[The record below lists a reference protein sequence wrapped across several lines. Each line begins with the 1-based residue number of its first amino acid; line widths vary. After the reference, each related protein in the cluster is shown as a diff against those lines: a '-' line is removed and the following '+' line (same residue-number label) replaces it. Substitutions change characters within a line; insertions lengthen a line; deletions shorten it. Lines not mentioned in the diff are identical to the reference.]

1 MNHDLIQNGSFFFF
15 FLFCATT
22 TPHTIVMVIRR
33 IYLLQKSTKRLR
45 KEAVARFILSGTHSL
60 PMLTFKLFCFQ
71 MIFLASQGL
80 VSFLSGFSVQ
90 EESWR

>member
-1 MNHDLIQNGSFFFF
+1 MNHDLIQDSSFFCVCA
-15 FLFCATT
+15 CATT
-22 TPHTIVMVIRR
+22 TPHTIVIVIR

-45 KEAVARFILSGTHSL
+45 KAAARFILSGTHPL
-60 PMLTFKLFCFQ
+60 PMLTFKLFCFII
-71 MIFLASQGL
+71 IFLAYQGL